1 MATMKDII
9 TSPLLLAMVI
19 IGLLYIVGFSLV
31 YLKKAYTHCL
41 ELGISKE
48 DLKNVIKSSLVF
60 SIVPSLSIVV
70 GLFALISVLGTVW
83 SWWRLSVIG
92 SLSYESLISSSVA
105 SAIGFSSSAE
115 MLEGA
120 TGQQFGVVMI
130 LMSIGMLSGF
140 FILLPLGKKLSMS
153 VSKSEE
159 NGNGWK
165 YVLSGCFMLCLFAV
179 YIPVLL
185 IGDTVQAA
193 VMLTGL
199 VIAVGLGLLAK
210 NPKLA
215 WLNDFIMAFSMI
227 GGMISSVLWCK
238 LFYSIFA
245 DWRYLMKKKGSN
257 KIVITDSFQAWA
269 HKWGRIGTLIALLYM
284 IAIPFVVLTFYDS
297 LPSIGEVINLSTIS
311 ILMIYIPVGFSEAIS
326 YTPILGASSYLTFI
340 TGNIMNLK
348 LPCAVNA
355 MKLAKKEPNTPEG
368 EAISSVAVA
377 ICSIMTIII
386 LALAALLSAWISP
399 VFELPAVKTASNY
412 LIPALFGSL
421 TLGLFAST
429 SSGKKVVKNGVMGVV
444 PVIAIITVLALV
456 VRITTGSSLFG
467 MVGFLILFMLP
478 VAIIS
483 SRIMW
488 KKNIIKVIDK
498 EDADTEKSE

>member
-1 MATMKDII
+1 
-9 TSPLLLAMVI
+9 
-19 IGLLYIVGFSLV
+19 
-31 YLKKAYTHCL
+31 
-41 ELGISKE
+41 
-48 DLKNVIKSSLVF
+48 
-60 SIVPSLSIVV
+60 
-70 GLFALISVLGTVW
+70 
-83 SWWRLSVIG
+83 
-92 SLSYESLISSSVA
+92 
-105 SAIGFSSSAE
+105 
-115 MLEGA
+115 
-120 TGQQFGVVMI
+120 
-130 LMSIGMLSGF
+130 
-140 FILLPLGKKLSMS
+140 
-153 VSKSEE
+153 
-159 NGNGWK
+159 
-165 YVLSGCFMLCLFAV
+165 
-179 YIPVLL
+179 
-185 IGDTVQAA
+185 
-193 VMLTGL
+193 
-199 VIAVGLGLLAK
+199 
-210 NPKLA
+210 
-215 WLNDFIMAFSMI
+215 
-227 GGMISSVLWCK
+227 
-238 LFYSIFA
+238 
-245 DWRYLMKKKGSN
+245 MKKKGSN

-311 ILMIYIPVGFSEAIS
+311 ILMVYIPVGFSEAIS

-444 PVIAIITVLALV
+444 PVIVIITVLAFV

-488 KKNIIKVIDK
+488 KKNIIKVVDK

>member
-1 MATMKDII
+1 
-9 TSPLLLAMVI
+9 
-19 IGLLYIVGFSLV
+19 
-31 YLKKAYTHCL
+31 
-41 ELGISKE
+41 
-48 DLKNVIKSSLVF
+48 
-60 SIVPSLSIVV
+60 
-70 GLFALISVLGTVW
+70 
-83 SWWRLSVIG
+83 
-92 SLSYESLISSSVA
+92 
-105 SAIGFSSSAE
+105 
-115 MLEGA
+115 
-120 TGQQFGVVMI
+120 
-130 LMSIGMLSGF
+130 
-140 FILLPLGKKLSMS
+140 
-153 VSKSEE
+153 
-159 NGNGWK
+159 
-165 YVLSGCFMLCLFAV
+165 
-179 YIPVLL
+179 
-185 IGDTVQAA
+185 
-193 VMLTGL
+193 
-199 VIAVGLGLLAK
+199 
-210 NPKLA
+210 
-215 WLNDFIMAFSMI
+215 
-227 GGMISSVLWCK
+227 
-238 LFYSIFA
+238 
-245 DWRYLMKKKGSN
+245 MKKKGSN

-311 ILMIYIPVGFSEAIS
+311 ILMVYIPVGFSEAIS

-355 MKLAKKEPNTPEG
+355 MKLTKKEPNTPEG

-377 ICSIMTIII
+377 VCLIMTIII

-444 PVIAIITVLALV
+444 PVIVIITVLALV

-488 KKNIIKVIDK
+488 KKNIIKVVDK

>member
-1 MATMKDII
+1 
-9 TSPLLLAMVI
+9 
-19 IGLLYIVGFSLV
+19 
-31 YLKKAYTHCL
+31 
-41 ELGISKE
+41 
-48 DLKNVIKSSLVF
+48 
-60 SIVPSLSIVV
+60 
-70 GLFALISVLGTVW
+70 
-83 SWWRLSVIG
+83 
-92 SLSYESLISSSVA
+92 
-105 SAIGFSSSAE
+105 
-115 MLEGA
+115 
-120 TGQQFGVVMI
+120 
-130 LMSIGMLSGF
+130 
-140 FILLPLGKKLSMS
+140 
-153 VSKSEE
+153 
-159 NGNGWK
+159 
-165 YVLSGCFMLCLFAV
+165 
-179 YIPVLL
+179 
-185 IGDTVQAA
+185 
-193 VMLTGL
+193 
-199 VIAVGLGLLAK
+199 
-210 NPKLA
+210 
-215 WLNDFIMAFSMI
+215 
-227 GGMISSVLWCK
+227 
-238 LFYSIFA
+238 
-245 DWRYLMKKKGSN
+245 MKKKGSN
-257 KIVITDSFQAWA
+257 KIVIADSFQAWA

-311 ILMIYIPVGFSEAIS
+311 ILMVYIPVGFSEAIS

-377 ICSIMTIII
+377 VCSIMTIII

-444 PVIAIITVLALV
+444 PVIVIITVLALV

>member
-1 MATMKDII
+1 
-9 TSPLLLAMVI
+9 
-19 IGLLYIVGFSLV
+19 
-31 YLKKAYTHCL
+31 
-41 ELGISKE
+41 
-48 DLKNVIKSSLVF
+48 
-60 SIVPSLSIVV
+60 
-70 GLFALISVLGTVW
+70 
-83 SWWRLSVIG
+83 
-92 SLSYESLISSSVA
+92 
-105 SAIGFSSSAE
+105 
-115 MLEGA
+115 
-120 TGQQFGVVMI
+120 
-130 LMSIGMLSGF
+130 
-140 FILLPLGKKLSMS
+140 
-153 VSKSEE
+153 
-159 NGNGWK
+159 
-165 YVLSGCFMLCLFAV
+165 
-179 YIPVLL
+179 
-185 IGDTVQAA
+185 
-193 VMLTGL
+193 
-199 VIAVGLGLLAK
+199 
-210 NPKLA
+210 
-215 WLNDFIMAFSMI
+215 
-227 GGMISSVLWCK
+227 
-238 LFYSIFA
+238 
-245 DWRYLMKKKGSN
+245 MKKKGSN

-311 ILMIYIPVGFSEAIS
+311 ILMVYIPVGFSEAIS

-377 ICSIMTIII
+377 ICSIMTIIM

-444 PVIAIITVLALV
+444 PVIVIITVLALV

-483 SRIMW
+483 SWIMW
-488 KKNIIKVIDK
+488 KKKIIQVVDK

>member
-1 MATMKDII
+1 
-9 TSPLLLAMVI
+9 
-19 IGLLYIVGFSLV
+19 
-31 YLKKAYTHCL
+31 
-41 ELGISKE
+41 
-48 DLKNVIKSSLVF
+48 
-60 SIVPSLSIVV
+60 
-70 GLFALISVLGTVW
+70 
-83 SWWRLSVIG
+83 
-92 SLSYESLISSSVA
+92 
-105 SAIGFSSSAE
+105 
-115 MLEGA
+115 
-120 TGQQFGVVMI
+120 
-130 LMSIGMLSGF
+130 
-140 FILLPLGKKLSMS
+140 
-153 VSKSEE
+153 
-159 NGNGWK
+159 
-165 YVLSGCFMLCLFAV
+165 
-179 YIPVLL
+179 
-185 IGDTVQAA
+185 
-193 VMLTGL
+193 
-199 VIAVGLGLLAK
+199 
-210 NPKLA
+210 
-215 WLNDFIMAFSMI
+215 
-227 GGMISSVLWCK
+227 
-238 LFYSIFA
+238 
-245 DWRYLMKKKGSN
+245 MKKKGSN

-311 ILMIYIPVGFSEAIS
+311 ILMVYIPVGFSEAIS

-444 PVIAIITVLALV
+444 PVIVIITVLALV

-488 KKNIIKVIDK
+488 KKNIIQVVDK

>member
-1 MATMKDII
+1 
-9 TSPLLLAMVI
+9 
-19 IGLLYIVGFSLV
+19 
-31 YLKKAYTHCL
+31 
-41 ELGISKE
+41 
-48 DLKNVIKSSLVF
+48 
-60 SIVPSLSIVV
+60 
-70 GLFALISVLGTVW
+70 
-83 SWWRLSVIG
+83 
-92 SLSYESLISSSVA
+92 
-105 SAIGFSSSAE
+105 
-115 MLEGA
+115 
-120 TGQQFGVVMI
+120 
-130 LMSIGMLSGF
+130 
-140 FILLPLGKKLSMS
+140 
-153 VSKSEE
+153 
-159 NGNGWK
+159 
-165 YVLSGCFMLCLFAV
+165 
-179 YIPVLL
+179 
-185 IGDTVQAA
+185 
-193 VMLTGL
+193 
-199 VIAVGLGLLAK
+199 
-210 NPKLA
+210 
-215 WLNDFIMAFSMI
+215 
-227 GGMISSVLWCK
+227 
-238 LFYSIFA
+238 
-245 DWRYLMKKKGSN
+245 MKKKGSN

-269 HKWGRIGTLIALLYM
+269 HKLGRIGTLIALLYM

-311 ILMIYIPVGFSEAIS
+311 ILMVYIPVGFSEAIS

-355 MKLAKKEPNTPEG
+355 MKLTKKEPNTPEG

-377 ICSIMTIII
+377 VCSIMTIII

-444 PVIAIITVLALV
+444 PVIVIITVLALV

-488 KKNIIKVIDK
+488 KKNIIKVVDK

>member
-1 MATMKDII
+1 
-9 TSPLLLAMVI
+9 
-19 IGLLYIVGFSLV
+19 
-31 YLKKAYTHCL
+31 
-41 ELGISKE
+41 
-48 DLKNVIKSSLVF
+48 
-60 SIVPSLSIVV
+60 
-70 GLFALISVLGTVW
+70 
-83 SWWRLSVIG
+83 
-92 SLSYESLISSSVA
+92 
-105 SAIGFSSSAE
+105 
-115 MLEGA
+115 
-120 TGQQFGVVMI
+120 
-130 LMSIGMLSGF
+130 
-140 FILLPLGKKLSMS
+140 
-153 VSKSEE
+153 
-159 NGNGWK
+159 
-165 YVLSGCFMLCLFAV
+165 
-179 YIPVLL
+179 
-185 IGDTVQAA
+185 
-193 VMLTGL
+193 
-199 VIAVGLGLLAK
+199 
-210 NPKLA
+210 
-215 WLNDFIMAFSMI
+215 
-227 GGMISSVLWCK
+227 
-238 LFYSIFA
+238 
-245 DWRYLMKKKGSN
+245 MKKKGSN

-311 ILMIYIPVGFSEAIS
+311 ILMVYIPVGFSEAIS

-444 PVIAIITVLALV
+444 PVIVIITVLALV

-483 SRIMW
+483 ARIMW
-488 KKNIIKVIDK
+488 KKNIIQVVDK

>member
-1 MATMKDII
+1 
-9 TSPLLLAMVI
+9 
-19 IGLLYIVGFSLV
+19 
-31 YLKKAYTHCL
+31 
-41 ELGISKE
+41 
-48 DLKNVIKSSLVF
+48 
-60 SIVPSLSIVV
+60 
-70 GLFALISVLGTVW
+70 
-83 SWWRLSVIG
+83 
-92 SLSYESLISSSVA
+92 
-105 SAIGFSSSAE
+105 
-115 MLEGA
+115 
-120 TGQQFGVVMI
+120 
-130 LMSIGMLSGF
+130 
-140 FILLPLGKKLSMS
+140 
-153 VSKSEE
+153 
-159 NGNGWK
+159 
-165 YVLSGCFMLCLFAV
+165 
-179 YIPVLL
+179 
-185 IGDTVQAA
+185 
-193 VMLTGL
+193 
-199 VIAVGLGLLAK
+199 
-210 NPKLA
+210 
-215 WLNDFIMAFSMI
+215 
-227 GGMISSVLWCK
+227 
-238 LFYSIFA
+238 
-245 DWRYLMKKKGSN
+245 MKKKGSN
-257 KIVITDSFQAWA
+257 KIVIADSFQAWA

-311 ILMIYIPVGFSEAIS
+311 ILMVYIPVGFSEAIS

-355 MKLAKKEPNTPEG
+355 MKLAKKEPNPPEG

-377 ICSIMTIII
+377 VCSIMTIII

-444 PVIAIITVLALV
+444 PVIVIITVLALV

-488 KKNIIKVIDK
+488 KKNIIKVVDK